1 MTDMPTISVTELV
14 TAFKEVVEATL
25 PPVIVEG
32 ELSNVKRSAAG
43 HYYLTLKDDHSE
55 IGAVVWKGTAS
66 QLKFQPKDGLKVL
79 ATGSLQVYVARGSCQ
94 FIINRLL
101 PQGVGELELAFRQ
114 LKQKLEAEGLFDDDR
129 KQPLPK
135 IPRRIALVTSPTSAA
150 VKDMIQVI
158 TRRWPA
164 ARLLILPVPVQGE
177 GAAPRIATALN
188 FIKKIPDVDV
198 VITGRGGGS
207 LEDLWA
213 FNEEVV
219 ARAIVDCP
227 VPVISAV
234 GHEVDVS
241 IADLVADRRALTPSE
256 AGELVV
262 PSAEEF
268 RDMLNNNAV
277 RMNRALEGR
286 VDRMRHTLESIASRN
301 IFQRPM
307 TLIDE
312 RRQRCDD
319 LAAAAERAIRLKSE
333 RLEQRLVATAA
344 SLDALSPLKVLTRGY
359 SLTTKTT
366 GIVVRT
372 VNDVEEGGAIQTQLA
387 DGVVHSTVQ
396 RTEAQST
403 KAAVGK

>member
-32 ELSNVKRSAAG
+32 EISNCKRSATG

-55 IGAVVWKGTAS
+55 INAVIWKGVAS
-66 QLKFQPKDGLKVL
+66 QLRFQPKDGLKVL
-79 ATGSLQVYVARGSCQ
+79 ATGSLQVYVARGTCQ

-101 PQGVGELELAFRQ
+101 PQGMGELELAFRQ
-114 LKQKLEAEGLFDDDR
+114 LKQKLESEGLFDADR
-129 KQPLPK
+129 KRPLPH

-150 VKDMIQVI
+150 VKDMIQVM
-158 TRRWPA
+158 TRRWPGVN
-164 ARLLILPVPVQGE
+164 LVILPVPVQGQ
-177 GAAPRIATALN
+177 GAAARIARALN
-188 FIKKIPDVDV
+188 FVHKIPDVDV

-219 ARAIVDCP
+219 ARAIADCP

-262 PSAEEF
+262 PSVDEF
-268 RDMLNNNAV
+268 RQTLNHSV
-277 RMNRALEGR
+277 TRMHRALQGR
-286 VDRMRHTLESIASRN
+286 VERMRLTLETISARN

-312 RRQRCDD
+312 RRQRCDE
-319 LAAAAERAIRLKSE
+319 LGAAAERAISLKTE
-333 RLEQRLVATAA
+333 RLQQKLSATAA
-344 SLDALSPLKVLTRGY
+344 SLDALSPLKVLARGY
-359 SLTTKTT
+359 SLTTT
-366 GIVVRT
+366 
-372 VNDVEEGGAIQTQLA
+372 A
-387 DGVVHSTVQ
+387 DGKLVRDVDEVQAGQDLTTRIDGGIIKSTVAS
-396 RTEAQST
+396 TERC
-403 KAAVGK
+403 V

>member
-1 MTDMPTISVTELV
+1 MTEMPTISVTELV
-14 TAFKEVVEATL
+14 TTFKEVVESTL

-32 ELSNVKRSAAG
+32 ELSNCKRSAAG
-43 HYYLTLKDDHSE
+43 HYYLTLKDDYSE
-55 IGAVVWKGTAS
+55 IGAVIWKGTAA

-114 LKQKLEAEGLFDDDR
+114 LKQRLEAEGLFDPDR
-129 KQPLPK
+129 KKPLPK
-135 IPRRIALVTSPTSAA
+135 IPKRIALVTSPTSAA

-164 ARLLILPVPVQGE
+164 VRLLILPVPVQGE
-177 GAAPRIATALN
+177 GAAPRIAKALN
-188 FIKKIPDVDV
+188 FIKNIPDIDV

-219 ARAIVDCP
+219 ARAIADCP

-241 IADLVADRRALTPSE
+241 ISDMVADRRALTPSE

-262 PSAEEF
+262 PSVDEV
-268 RDMLNNNAV
+268 RDTLNNSAT
-277 RMNRALEGR
+277 RMNRALQGR
-286 VDRMRHTLESIASRN
+286 VERMQQQLESIQSRS

-319 LAAAAERAIRLKSE
+319 LAAAAERAIRLKTE

-359 SLTTKTT
+359 SLTSNAGGDLVRSTKDAEVGQTL
-366 GIVVRT
+366 RT
-372 VNDVEEGGAIQTQLA
+372 RVE
-387 DGVVHSTVQ
+387 DGVIFSTVE
-396 RTEAQST
+396 RTA
-403 KAAVGK
+403 